1 MNKRKYRVNDSFFE
15 TIDTEEK
22 AYWLGFISA
31 DGCVYI
37 KKNSGSRI
45 LEISLNIKDVNH
57 LVKFNKCLDSN
68 YPIIQNTNSC
78 RVSIVSRKIFQ
89 DLLKLG
95 VTERKSKTLIPPTE
109 QLIPPNLMFHYIRGY
124 FDGDGGFTTHD
135 KYLTYAVNFCG
146 TPQVCEFIL
155 SQLNK
160 QNLRLINKKDVESF
174 AQIRIKGNKQSLD
187 VANKLYNN
195 ATIYLDRKFKQ
206 YQDLILLN
214 EINQCIDEINK
225 LEFKIKSLHMVEM
238 LRKGYTGKDIAK
250 HFDCGE
256 ANITRYVKKYRT
268 ALSKDK
274 EKQVLGLFHDGI
286 TNKSEIHRIIGFSR
300 DYIRKV
306 LNKVN

>member
-109 QLIPPNLMFHYIRGY
+109 HLIPPNLMFHYIRGY

-155 SQLNK
+155 SQLNR

-286 TNKSEIHRIIGFSR
+286 TNKSEIHRITGFSR